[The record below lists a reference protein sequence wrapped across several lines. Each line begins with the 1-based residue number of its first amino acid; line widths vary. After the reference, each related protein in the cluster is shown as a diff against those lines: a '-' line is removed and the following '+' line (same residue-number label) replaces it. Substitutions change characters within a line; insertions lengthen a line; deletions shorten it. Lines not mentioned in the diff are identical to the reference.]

1 LQQVSLEN
9 YSVLAEAYFH
19 AIQCRRNTPVSFQII
34 VQRLGIFEYNP
45 IISNEDL
52 EKIENFSNTEWMPIF
67 VKEVV
72 LGPQVTLSQ
81 QPKMVDNNNKYK
93 NLLLLKE
100 DD

>member
-1 LQQVSLEN
+1 M
-9 YSVLAEAYFH
+9 
-19 AIQCRRNTPVSFQII
+19 
-34 VQRLGIFEYNP
+34 QRLGIFEYNP

-72 LGPQVTLSQ
+72 LGSQVTLSQ

-93 NLLLLKE
+93 NLLLMKE